1 MEFLIK
7 TLNYQFYRLFFI
19 VDVSR
24 FEKNK
29 FQDKKKR
36 KGGEDGGEEMKEE
49 QEKEEKEKEESAV
62 S

>member
-1 MEFLIK
+1 LEFLIK

-36 KGGEDGGEEMKEE
+36 KGGEDGEEEMKEE

>member
-36 KGGEDGGEEMKEE
+36 KVGEDGGEEMEEE
-49 QEKEEKEKEESAV
+49 QEEKEKEESAV